1 MIKNICFIIA
11 EIYVYIYFC
20 NDKARALSRCVSHL
34 QAFFPFSEWQGFCHS
49 QSLYCFRGS
58 NEESARWAHSLHHH
72 HWLDQLVCL
81 FLFFPHPPF
90 VCVCVRVCISSLGL
104 GHFLGCCVYIHL
116 VACLELLAG
125 FPWSYWSVH
134 ATIVSLWEKLL
145 PGGRIVSALLSLFLR
160 LVFCFSH
167 NA

>member
-1 MIKNICFIIA
+1 MYIYISAMIKQGPWAGVFLICRLFSLSANGRVFVILSHCTVLGVATKSPQDGHI
-11 EIYVYIYFC
+11 VYIIITDLTNLCACFFFSPT
-20 NDKARALSRCVSHL
+20 LHLCVC
-34 QAFFPFSEWQGFCHS
+34 A
-49 QSLYCFRGS
+49 
-58 NEESARWAHSLHHH
+58 
-72 HWLDQLVCL
+72 
-81 FLFFPHPPF
+81 
-90 VCVCVRVCISSLGL
+90 CVRVCISSLGL